1 MIFTEYFTLTALTSV
16 FSIII
21 AAAVY
26 SFLHSYSHCRY
37 RYKYNYRVTIFI

>member
-1 MIFTEYFTLTALTSV
+1 MIFTEYFTLTALTSL

-26 SFLHSYSHCRY
+26 SFFIHIAIADTDTITILPYS
-37 RYKYNYRVTIFI
+37 